1 MIAKYMLFYGR
12 IVTPFDSLSNK
23 SRNSKVFTHID
34 FKIALSFAIIG
45 SILATTHNFKQC
57 ENVRKQILCLNVKQL
72 INLHLVWNRIRSLQ
86 CGRLFLIM
94 QLILVL
100 IWSKGLPEH
109 GCIIMH
115 QPILWYLSF
124 VVLGLFHH
132 KLMQLCLLP

>member
-12 IVTPFDSLSNK
+12 IVTPLDSLSNK
-23 SRNSKVFTHID
+23 SRNWQVFTHMD
-34 FKIALSFAIIG
+34 FELALSFAMIG
-45 SILATTHNFKQC
+45 SIVATTRIFKQC
-57 ENVRKQILCLNVKQL
+57 KNVRKQILCLNVKQL
-72 INLHLVWNRIRSLQ
+72 INLHLVWNTIRSLQ
-86 CGRLFLIM
+86 YGSLFLIM

-109 GCIIMH
+109 DCIIML

-132 KLMQLCLLP
+132 KLMQ